1 VHGLPEVLV
10 KSMTWSTPPAYPWAT
25 PSFTRSELVGQDG
38 APVAEDRGV
47 EFEALPGAAGA
58 VVVTVVV
65 VVGVADWLPED
76 AQPATVAT

>member
-1 VHGLPEVLV
+1 
-10 KSMTWSTPPAYPWAT
+10 
-25 PSFTRSELVGQDG
+25 
-38 APVAEDRGV
+38 V